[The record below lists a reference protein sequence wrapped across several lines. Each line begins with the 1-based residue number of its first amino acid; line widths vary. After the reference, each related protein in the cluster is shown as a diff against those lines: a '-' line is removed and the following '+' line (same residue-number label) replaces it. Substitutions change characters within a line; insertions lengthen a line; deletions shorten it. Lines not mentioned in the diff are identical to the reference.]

1 MIQKPVAILLVCMV
15 ASCLIGCRA
24 NSTVTA
30 SSETVQEETTAE
42 VQEPVKSASQEE
54 EFLQNFDAEYPD
66 YELLEYVP
74 GDEGNAP
81 IRFAAVAREKGSEI
95 ASTLFV
101 VDENGTGKLGLAS
114 GLQAVYRSEDGLKL
128 DENSVRVSLDVY
140 DETAGEW
147 KIHDF
152 QIVVMQEIVNE
163 RYQTKYTS
171 MEEIRS

>member
-1 MIQKPVAILLVCMV
+1 MRKKSVAIVLTCSIVLVV
-15 ASCLIGCRA
+15 LRIVSYKID
-24 NSTVTA
+24 
-30 SSETVQEETTAE
+30 SSEISSTKTEE
-42 VQEPVKSASQEE
+42 KSQDSNIEE
-54 EFLQNFDAEYPD
+54 IIENFDAEYPD
-66 YELLEYVP
+66 YELLEYVL

-114 GLQAVYRSEDGLKL
+114 GLQAVYRAEDGLKL

-152 QIVVMQEIVNE
+152 QIIVTQEMVDE

-171 MEEIRS
+171 MENIRS